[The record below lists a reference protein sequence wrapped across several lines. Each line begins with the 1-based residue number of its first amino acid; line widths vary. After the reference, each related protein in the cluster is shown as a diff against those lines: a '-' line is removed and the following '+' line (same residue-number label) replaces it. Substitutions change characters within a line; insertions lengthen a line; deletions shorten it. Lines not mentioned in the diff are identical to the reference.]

1 MMWIV
6 IWFEIVYKLYVYRK
20 INYRKGFKFYFVGGN
35 ETMGNL
41 GRNLGFV
48 AILEEYPWKSVYI
61 RRKVEKSSFLC
72 MKDCCSHCN
81 I

>member
-6 IWFEIVYKLYVYRK
+6 MWFEIVYKLYVYRK

-41 GRNLGFV
+41 FRCD
-48 AILEEYPWKSVYI
+48 S
-61 RRKVEKSSFLC
+61 
-72 MKDCCSHCN
+72 
-81 I
+81 